1 MITRQTKRLTIG
13 VIASIVV
20 FAGTALAHH
29 SAAAYDVEMTT
40 TVTGI
45 VKAFRWKNPH
55 TLVTLT
61 VTDEDGSAVDW
72 NFEGNGASN
81 LVRNGWKRSMLKVG
95 ETATIHANPMKSGEP
110 GGRLQGITLPD
121 GSVVGAK
128 Y

>member
-1 MITRQTKRLTIG
+1 MSLIKNLGHVGIICDDFMKMRDFYTRVMG
-13 VIASIVV
+13 
-20 FAGTALAHH
+20 
-29 SAAAYDVEMTT
+29 
-40 TVTGI
+40 
-45 VKAFRWKNPH
+45 
-55 TLVTLT
+55 LT